1 MFSNALGSVR
11 RSIPTIAIAGVLVA
25 VSATSGATAALVIT
39 GNDIKNGTVTTKDIK
54 NNNLTSKDIKSGS
67 LKTSDFNASTVDDLT
82 GATGPTG
89 PAGVRGPAGAAGAP
103 GVSGYQIITASVVIP
118 ANDAGEVRAT
128 CPAGKKVL
136 SAAGELTG
144 AYTGTAINLD
154 ISATFAT
161 AYAEN
166 YFAEVDTLNIDVVCA
181 VVS

>member
-1 MFSNALGSVR
+1 MFGNTLGSVR

-25 VSATSGATAALVIT
+25 ISATSGATAALVIT

-67 LKTSDFNASTVDDLT
+67 LKTSDFKGSTVDDLT
-82 GATGPTG
+82 GATGP
-89 PAGVRGPAGAAGAP
+89 AGAAGAPGAP
-103 GVSGYQIITASVVIP
+103 GVSGYQIVTASVVIP
-118 ANDAGEVRAT
+118 ANDVGEVRAN

-144 AYTGTAINLD
+144 AYTGTAVNLD

-166 YFAEVDTLNIDVVCA
+166 YFPEADTLNIDVVCA